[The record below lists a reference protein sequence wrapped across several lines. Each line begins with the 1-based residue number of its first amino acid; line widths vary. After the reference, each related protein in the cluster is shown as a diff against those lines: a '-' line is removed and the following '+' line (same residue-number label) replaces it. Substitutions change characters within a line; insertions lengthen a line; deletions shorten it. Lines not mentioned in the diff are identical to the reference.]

1 MPLHKGDESFM
12 SPRQFEMFYWP
23 TFKRLLLGMVNE
35 GLVPFPFA
43 EGRYGARLE
52 VISDMPKSSVV
63 WSFED
68 IDMARAK
75 KVLGK
80 VSCIAGNVPSSV
92 LYTKT
97 PREVKENCRKL
108 IETCAPGG
116 GYILTRATGMNEGN
130 PDNLRVMME
139 AAKEYGVYK

>member
-1 MPLHKGDESFM
+1 
-12 SPRQFEMFYWP
+12 
-23 TFKRLLLGMVNE
+23 
-35 GLVPFPFA
+35 VPFPFA

-52 VISDMPKSSVV
+52 VIKDLPKGSML

-75 KVLGK
+75 KVLGPYA
-80 VSCIAGNVPSSV
+80 CIAGNVPSSF

-97 PREVKENCRKL
+97 PKEVKEYCRKL

-116 GYILTRATGMNEGN
+116 GYILTGAAGMNEGN
-130 PDNLRVMME
+130 PENFRVMME
-139 AAKEYGVYK
+139 AAREYGEYK